1 MVLMTKAQVQHLL
14 PARRTPP
21 IRAWFFSQPRILMET
36 TAFCSKS
43 SLQHKLSQTS
53 DANEER
59 LPQVASSFL
68 INMKRPLF
76 QAVVVSQTD
85 GIMLRTIHFVSL
97 QKFVS
102 VLESKQ
108 SKSCVLIS

>member
-1 MVLMTKAQVQHLL
+1 MKDRKFGPHDKSTGATSASSSSNAPNSCVVFQ
-14 PARRTPP
+14 PATN
-21 IRAWFFSQPRILMET
+21 SDGNDSIL
-36 TAFCSKS
+36 FKN
-43 SLQHKLSQTS
+43 SLQHKFSQTS

-97 QKFVS
+97 QKFF
-102 VLESKQ
+102 
-108 SKSCVLIS
+108 